1 MLEQMCWYDIILM
14 AQTYNEMM
22 EENKESSGTD
32 YNNMMANQQDM
43 IKSQMSSFKQPSMP
57 NMNSISSGIKM
68 PKFNM

>member
-1 MLEQMCWYDIILM
+1 MYWYDIILM

-22 EENKESSGTD
+22 EENKESSGAD

-68 PKFNM
+68 PKFNL

>member
-1 MLEQMCWYDIILM
+1 MYWYDIILI

-32 YNNMMANQQDM
+32 YNNMMATQQDM

-68 PKFNM
+68 PKLNL